1 MLRTGCDV
9 RAEFTDSEELRRMRE
24 GYLVH
29 VLDYVMQD
37 RERVHRNDRL
47 IFEEN
52 NKDRITLDNV
62 FELAAA

>member
-1 MLRTGCDV
+1 M